1 MPASDFKSPAAV
13 TIAGRPIE
21 LEHVE
26 RVEVRNFT
34 GLPDMATIRIA
45 DPEGKQVGAPQY
57 KIGDPVEVKLGQAD
71 ERAGHAIF
79 KGEIVAAEVEF
90 TTSAARLSF
99 RAYDLAHRL
108 QRNRRSLTFQ
118 DQTTSDIV
126 KKVLQTAGIQ
136 PGTIDSTTTV
146 HAFMQ
151 QSMETDLDFLKRLAA
166 MDNCEVGV
174 EDGKGYLSQ
183 RRNGTGTTPVF
194 KWRENAISFRP
205 RTTAAQ
211 QHESVTVQSYDPQ
224 TKETLSATVTEP
236 TAVAPVA
243 ADARKAGKGFG
254 RSDLLIADRVVASAA
269 EAKQLAQSTLD
280 SLAGGSFEA
289 EGEMKGDPAVKAGG
303 KLKIEGFKAPY
314 DGEYLL
320 TSVMHIYGSGQY
332 RTKFSIS
339 GRHPRTLT
347 DVMSPKPDR
356 EWGANG
362 LVIGLV
368 TNIDDP
374 EGQGRVRV
382 KYPALG
388 DRMESTW
395 SRIATPG
402 AGKDRGMMFLPEVG
416 DEVVVAFEHGDTRR
430 PVVLGALY
438 NGKDKPSAK
447 MLEGA
452 PRGASWVV
460 HTTKDAEFQ
469 TEKQFMI
476 TAKEHME
483 MTIARGDGTGDLGVK
498 ADDKIEIKAG
508 TTILLEGTGEVTIK
522 SSAGINVDAT
532 GPLKLKGATV
542 DINGTAGVTVK
553 GAIINIG

>member
-1 MPASDFKSPAAV
+1 MPASDFKSPAGV
-13 TIAGRPIE
+13 KIAGTDLP
-21 LEHVE
+21 LDAVE

-45 DPEGKQVGAPQY
+45 DPEGKETSAPRF
-57 KIGDPVEVKLGQAD
+57 KIGDPVEIRLGKSAD
-71 ERAGHAIF
+71 AAPAPIF
-79 KGEIVAAEVEF
+79 KGEIVASEVEF
-90 TTSAARLSF
+90 TTSSALISF
-99 RAYDLAHRL
+99 RAYDQSHRL

-126 KKVLQTAGIQ
+126 KKVLQAAGIQ
-136 PGTIDSTTTV
+136 PGTIDATTTV
-146 HAFMQ
+146 HKFMQ
-151 QSMETDLDFLKRLAA
+151 QSMETDLSFLKRLAA

-174 EDGKGYLSQ
+174 ADGKGYLAQ
-183 RRNGTGTTPVF
+183 RRNGAGTTPVF
-194 KWRENAISFRP
+194 KWRDNAVSFRP
-205 RTTAAQ
+205 RMTSAQ

-224 TKETLSATVTEP
+224 TKETFTATVSEP
-236 TAVAPVA
+236 TAVAPA
-243 ADARKAGKGFG
+243 AQDARKAGSSFG
-254 RSDLLIADRVVASAA
+254 PSELLIADRVVTSAA
-269 EAKQLAQSTLD
+269 EAKQLAQSALD

-289 EGEMKGDPAVKAGG
+289 EGIMHGNPAVKAGG
-303 KLKIEGFKAPY
+303 KLKIEGFQKPF
-314 DGEYLL
+314 DGEYEC
-320 TSVMHIYGSGQY
+320 TSVTHIYGAGDY

-347 DVMSPKPDR
+347 ELITPKPER

-374 EGQGRVRV
+374 EKQGRVRV

-388 DRMESTW
+388 DRMEGTW
-395 SRIATPG
+395 ARIATPG

-438 NGKDKPSAK
+438 NGKDTPSAK
-447 MLEGA
+447 MLEGG

-476 TAKEHME
+476 TAKEHMQ
-483 MTIARGDGTGDLGVK
+483 MTIARGGGTGDLGVK
-498 ADDKIEIKAG
+498 TDDKIEIKAG
-508 TTILLEGTGEVTIK
+508 TTILLDGTGEVTIK
-522 SSAGINVDAT
+522 SAAGINVEAT
-532 GPLKLKGATV
+532 GQLKLKGATV
-542 DINGTAGVTVK
+542 DIDGTGGVTVK

>member
-26 RVEVRNFT
+26 RLEVRNFT

-57 KIGDPVEVKLGQAD
+57 KIGDPVEVKLGQANQ
-71 ERAGHAIF
+71 RAGQPIF
-79 KGEIVAAEVEF
+79 KGEIVAADVVNS
-90 TTSAARLSF
+90 TSAARLSF

-126 KKVLQTAGIQ
+126 KKVLQAAGIQ
-136 PGTIDSTTTV
+136 PGTIDATTTV
-146 HAFMQ
+146 HKFMQ

-174 EDGKGYLSQ
+174 ADGKGYLAL
-183 RRNGTGTTPVF
+183 RRNGTGATPVF
-194 KWRENAISFRP
+194 KWRENAISFKP

-224 TKETLSATVTEP
+224 TKETFAATVTEP
-236 TAVAPVA
+236 TAIAPVA

-254 RSDLLIADRVVASAA
+254 SSDLLIADRVVGSAA

-314 DGEYLL
+314 DGEYIL
-320 TSVMHIYGSGQY
+320 TAVSHIYGAGTY

-339 GRHPRTLT
+339 GRHPRTMT
-347 DVMSPKPDR
+347 DVLRSKPDR

-374 EGQGRVRV
+374 EKQGRVRV

-388 DRMESTW
+388 ERMESTW
-395 SRIATPG
+395 ARVSTPG

-438 NGKDKPSAK
+438 NAKDTPSAK
-447 MLEGA
+447 MLEGG
-452 PRGASWVV
+452 PRRCA
-460 HTTKDAEFQ
+460 A
-469 TEKQFMI
+469 
-476 TAKEHME
+476 
-483 MTIARGDGTGDLGVK
+483 ARGSPCRRRRRPRSCPSPR
-498 ADDKIEIKAG
+498 AA
-508 TTILLEGTGEVTIK
+508 
-522 SSAGINVDAT
+522 
-532 GPLKLKGATV
+532 
-542 DINGTAGVTVK
+542 
-553 GAIINIG
+553 